1 MWLKEVAGTLYR
13 CPSIY
18 SKYLQWGGAPP
29 PPSGGEFLFLSFC
42 NHCKNAASYPGSL
55 SSITVMVMV
64 IWTTES
70 GASGVAARVHVVY
83 YSRHGM
89 HGYCARQYICVAHH
103 LLFSQGSL
111 VSQIRNQSSS
121 TSSSAHRGVSAISPC
136 SPLAARPLA
145 SPNPAAGQESW
156 PGAVHIDH
164 THCSCPLGGAI
175 MSS

>member
-1 MWLKEVAGTLYR
+1 MIPLEEEGRGNLVGTTQSGR
-13 CPSIY
+13 CRDESAY
-18 SKYLQWGGAPP
+18 V
-29 PPSGGEFLFLSFC
+29 GGEDC
-42 NHCKNAASYPGSL
+42 DGDNEREPNNPGSL